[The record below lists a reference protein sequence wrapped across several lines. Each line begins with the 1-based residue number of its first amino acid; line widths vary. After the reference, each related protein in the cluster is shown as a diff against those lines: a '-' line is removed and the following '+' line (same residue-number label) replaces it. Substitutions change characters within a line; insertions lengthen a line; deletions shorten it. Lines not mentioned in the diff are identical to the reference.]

1 MKFTYERAY
10 SLKRTAIGSRRAR
23 VAIQVPPAT
32 LSAGWR
38 TMSLSVC
45 TYEYAARSVS
55 PKPALAG
62 RIAPCMMAADRH
74 SGSGLLRGAQV
85 GLVSFC
91 PTAALPLYRPAAAQ
105 TRETYSLPPCRLWSV
120 EGLASGE
127 AQVGLR
133 VRDSSSTRR
142 GYLPTVHCLVHS
154 TPLLLLIACKA
165 AVDRHWE
172 REDHLIINSIPPGG
186 THTLSSIGSSADHT
200 VEARFCHI

>member
-23 VAIQVPPAT
+23 GGYPGTASHP
-32 LSAGWR
+32 LSWMENDESVGMYIRVCSALSLSQARAGWSNR
-38 TMSLSVC
+38 
-45 TYEYAARSVS
+45 
-55 PKPALAG
+55 
-62 RIAPCMMAADRH
+62 PCMMAADRH

-172 REDHLIINSIPPGG
+172 REDHLIIDSIPPGG